1 MRLARSV
8 LLTLFLCASFKAAA
22 APDAATYF
30 RDPILHDAAMSP
42 DGRQVGM
49 LLTNDAGRA
58 MVGVLDVETQAMTPT
73 FSYNN
78 ADVIRASWASNVRLL
93 LDIAN
98 VSGSAQ
104 AVPRGMVAVN
114 RDGANFTQVAELRP
128 DTTTFADPGRHAFV
142 GTTDTDGLLRA
153 GLAPNYIWMTGVYEK
168 GGATV
173 LLRRNT
179 GSDTIDY
186 VFGPYDR
193 MDEDRSAR
201 RNYTLRRLVDEK
213 AALRVALIQRD
224 GQRRLFHYTDAGDW
238 RQLVEF
244 EPGSAATI
252 EPLLYLKGKL
262 YVQAR
267 NGQDTVGVYRYDIA
281 ARKLGDEPLIS
292 TPGNDADG
300 KFIVGQ
306 DRILGYRSTA
316 GAMVTIWYD
325 ARLQETQRRVD
336 AALPNTVN
344 VLMPAA
350 RTETPYVLLGAHSAR
365 EPQSFFLFHTGTGKL
380 TRIGESMPG
389 LDPKAAPLRVTANV
403 KTGGYDMPTWLSV
416 PAGQAGKRLPL
427 VVLLGP
433 ASWQRVNP
441 DAWNPVE
448 HFLVAQ
454 GYAVLQLDPR
464 GTYGYGA
471 KYFHAGWR
479 EWGGALQEDLAAAVR
494 SAVAT
499 GMVDPNRVC
508 IAGTGFGGYAAVLAT
523 SIQPDLFKCAL
534 SWSPDADPAM
544 MEQREQQSACNDAMH
559 TPAAMIGGRSQPAL
573 LDAARRYPQ
582 PVLLA
587 YGMEERGLAN
597 YAPQLGQRLKAGNT
611 RSEVLTFNDKGRQTP
626 LAANRIAFWDR
637 AAEFL
642 DKQIGAN

>member
-1 MRLARSV
+1 MRVARSV
-8 LLTLFLCASFKAAA
+8 LLTLFLCASSKASA
-22 APDAATYF
+22 APDAAQYF

-93 LDIAN
+93 LEIAN
-98 VSGSAQ
+98 LAGTAQ
-104 AVPRGMVAVN
+104 AVPRGMLAVDRN
-114 RDGANFTQVAELRP
+114 GANFKQVAELRS
-128 DTTTFADPGRHAFV
+128 DTATFADPGRLAFA
-142 GTTDTDGLLRA
+142 GSTDTDGLLRA
-153 GLAPNYIWMTGVYEK
+153 GLPPNYIWMTGIYEK
-168 GGATV
+168 GGASV

-179 GSDTIDY
+179 GSDNMDY

-213 AALRVALIQRD
+213 ATLRVALIQRD
-224 GQRRLFHYTDAGDW
+224 GQRRLFHHTDAGDW

-292 TPGNDADG
+292 IPGNDAEG
-300 KFIVGQ
+300 NFIVAQ

-316 GAMVTIWYD
+316 GATVTIWYD
-325 ARLQETQRRVD
+325 PRLQETQQKVD

-350 RTETPYVLLGAHSAR
+350 RAETPYVLLGAHSYR
-365 EPQSFFLFHTGTGKL
+365 EPQSYFLFHTGTGKL
-380 TRIGESMPG
+380 MRIGESMPG
-389 LDPKAAPLRVTANV
+389 LDPKAAPQRVTANV

-427 VVLLGP
+427 VVLLGA

-494 SAVAT
+494 LAVAT

-544 MEQREQQSACNDAMH
+544 MEQREQQCACNDAMH
-559 TPAAMIGGRSQPAL
+559 TPVAMIGGRSQPAL
-573 LDAARRYPQ
+573 LDAARRYTQ

-587 YGMEERGLAN
+587 YGMEERGLAK

-611 RSEVLTFNDKGRQTP
+611 QSEVLTFSNKGRQTP
-626 LAANRIAFWDR
+626 LAANRIAFWRR

-642 DKQIGAN
+642 GQQLGAN